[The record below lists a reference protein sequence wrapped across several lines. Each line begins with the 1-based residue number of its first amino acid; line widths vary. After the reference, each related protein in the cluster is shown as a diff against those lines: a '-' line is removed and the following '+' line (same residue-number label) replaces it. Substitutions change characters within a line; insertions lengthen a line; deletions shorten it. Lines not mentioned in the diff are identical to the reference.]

1 MKNLYETIINI
12 FKTITSKDDAKPDLY
27 MYETHTL
34 EDQFNG
40 CWNEVWDDHVC
51 YTDFNKMED
60 VKSVYE
66 NYGADF
72 RNDDA
77 DEKRHFTATRT
88 ELFKITSDMIKEYFD
103 CDSEDEFYDQI
114 PFERIYKNDA
124 GEEFFKD
131 GGLYLV
137 FSDDDFFV
145 GLGKEELEEFVI
157 MPEED
162 DDDEEDN
169 ED

>member
-1 MKNLYETIINI
+1 MKNFYETILDI
-12 FKTITSKDDAKPDLY
+12 FKTITSKENVKPDLY
-27 MYETHTL
+27 LYETRTL

-40 CWNEVWDDHVC
+40 NWNEVWEDHVC
-51 YTDFNKMED
+51 YTDLDEMD
-60 VKSVYE
+60 DAKSVYE
-66 NYGADF
+66 TYGADF

-88 ELFKITSDMIKEYFD
+88 ELFKITADMTKENFD

-124 GEEFFKD
+124 DEEFFKD

-137 FSDDDFFV
+137 FSDGDFFV

-162 DDDEEDN
+162 DDEDDN